1 MQANDAKNLTNTPYG
16 DATHFYGTGVNATRG
31 QNNQVFFLERAG
43 IKQATTNK
51 VFSQFASRYD
61 MPQHTGKEFRV
72 QISYNSY
79 DRFPFTDDT
88 WNDRTGQKWTDAFA
102 KYGFMA
108 ERDVA
113 DVSGNL
119 FGTNGK
125 DVVGAVGTN
134 GFRLIEGQLSGN
146 KISMKTTTISTNLM
160 RFGATIDF
168 TDEAITFDDTYG
180 LSAYYEQLAGLV
192 RQLNEDA
199 IQLDFLGTPNVMFA
213 GAATSKDTL
222 GDGIGTGAVDNIT
235 GMNAVEESY
244 KINWDLIQKAV
255 SRLINFRAP
264 KHTSILSGSVNI
276 DTKTINAS
284 YAAIVGSQVRQDLIN
299 ISRGPT
305 VYVKDY
311 VFTRIEQYSSQ
322 ATLMDGEVGSVGDI
336 RFCASEQVLKF
347 AAAGAEVDPN
357 YVGSLSYSTDK
368 NGKSR
373 FDVFPVFIPCK
384 DCFATIGL
392 QGKDKITWKS
402 KTPGQTDTVDNYGSY
417 AYFSASFY
425 YAGIIKR
432 PERLMVLYVLA
443 SA

>member
-1 MQANDAKNLTNTPYG
+1 MTQNNAKNLTNQYG
-16 DATHFYGTGVNATRG
+16 DATHFYGNGVNATRG
-31 QNNQVFFLERAG
+31 QNNLVFYLERAA
-43 IKQATTNK
+43 IKQANTQK

-61 MPQHTGKEFRV
+61 MPQHTGREFRAQV
-72 QISYNSY
+72 CYNSY

-88 WNDRTGQKWTDAFA
+88 WNDREGQKWTDAFA

-113 DVSGNL
+113 DVTASM
-119 FGTNGK
+119 FGANGK
-125 DVVGAVGTN
+125 DVIGNIGEN

-146 KISMKTTTISTNLM
+146 KISMKTTTISTSLI

-168 TDEAITFDDTYG
+168 TDEAIIFDDTYG
-180 LSAYYEQLAGLV
+180 MSAYYEQLAGV
-192 RQLNEDA
+192 IRQLNEDA
-199 IQLDFLGTPNVMFA
+199 VQLDFLGTPNVMFA

-222 GDGIGTGAVDNIT
+222 GKDIGEGAVDNIT
-235 GMNAVEESY
+235 GMNALEESY
-244 KINWDLIQKAV
+244 KINWNIIQKAV

-264 KHTSILSGSVNI
+264 KHTSILSGSTNI

-284 YAAIVGSQVRQDLIN
+284 YAAIVGSQVRQDLVN

-311 VFTRIEQYSSQ
+311 VFTRVEQYASQ
-322 ATLMDGEVGSVGDI
+322 TTLMDGEVGSVGDI
-336 RFCASEQVLKF
+336 RFCASEQVMKF
-347 AAAGAEVDPN
+347 AGAGAEVAAN
-357 YVGSLSYSTDK
+357 YKGSLSWTLCPD
-368 NGKSR
+368 GKKR

-384 DCFATIGL
+384 DSFATVGL
-392 QGKDKITWKS
+392 QGKDKISWKS
-402 KTPGQTDTVDNYGSY
+402 KTPGTTDTVDNYGSY

>member
-1 MQANDAKNLTNTPYG
+1 MTQNNAKNLTNQYG
-16 DATHFYGTGVNATRG
+16 DATHFYGNGVNATRG
-31 QNNQVFFLERAG
+31 QNNLVFYLERAA
-43 IKQATTNK
+43 IKQANTQK

-61 MPQHTGKEFRV
+61 MPQHTGREFRAQV
-72 QISYNSY
+72 CYNSY

-88 WNDRTGQKWTDAFA
+88 WNDREGQKWTDAFA

-113 DVSGNL
+113 DVTASM
-119 FGTNGK
+119 FGANGK
-125 DVVGAVGTN
+125 DVIGNIGEN

-146 KISMKTTTISTNLM
+146 KISMKTTTISTSLI

-168 TDEAITFDDTYG
+168 TDEAIIFDDTYG
-180 LSAYYEQLAGLV
+180 MTAYYEQLAGV
-192 RQLNEDA
+192 IRQLNEDA
-199 IQLDFLGTPNVMFA
+199 VQLDFLGTPNVMFA

-222 GDGIGTGAVDNIT
+222 GKDIGEGAVDNIT
-235 GMNAVEESY
+235 GMNALEESY
-244 KINWDLIQKAV
+244 KINWNIIQKAV

-264 KHTSILSGSVNI
+264 KHTSILSGSTNI

-284 YAAIVGSQVRQDLIN
+284 YAAIVGSQVRQDLVN

-311 VFTRIEQYSSQ
+311 VFTRVEQYASQ
-322 ATLMDGEVGSVGDI
+322 TTLMDGEVGSVGDI
-336 RFCASEQVLKF
+336 RFCASEQVMKF
-347 AAAGAEVDPN
+347 AGAGAEVAAN
-357 YVGSLSYSTDK
+357 YKGSLSWTLCPD
-368 NGKSR
+368 GKKR

-384 DCFATIGL
+384 DSFATVGL
-392 QGKDKITWKS
+392 QGKDKISWKS
-402 KTPGQTDTVDNYGSY
+402 KTPGTTDTVDNYGSY

>member
-1 MQANDAKNLTNTPYG
+1 MATANNAKNLTNQYG
-16 DATHFYGTGVNATRG
+16 DATHFYGNGVNATRG
-31 QNNQVFFLERAG
+31 QNNNVFYLERRA
-43 IKQATTNK
+43 IEQATTNK

-61 MPQHTGKEFRV
+61 MPQHTGREFRV
-72 QISYNSY
+72 SVSYNSY
-79 DRFPFTDDT
+79 DRFPFTDAT

-113 DVSGNL
+113 DVSGQM
-119 FGTNGK
+119 FGEQGK
-125 DVVGAVGTN
+125 DVIGNIGDN

-146 KISMKTTTISTNLM
+146 KISMKSTTISTSLV

-180 LSAYYEQLAGLV
+180 MSAYYEQLAGLI

-199 IQLDFLGTPNVMFA
+199 VQYDMLGTPNVMFA
-213 GAATSKDTL
+213 GAATSKATL
-222 GDGIGTGAVDNIT
+222 GKGIGTGAVDQIT
-235 GMNAVEESY
+235 GVNAVEESF
-244 KINWDLIQKAV
+244 KINWDLIQKAE

-264 KHTSILSGSVNI
+264 KHTKILSGSTNV
-276 DTKTINAS
+276 DTKTINEC
-284 YAAIVGSQVRQDLIN
+284 YAAIVGSQVRQDLVN

-305 VYVKDY
+305 VYSKDY
-311 VFTRIEQYSSQ
+311 VFNSVEKYSSQ
-322 ATLMDGEVGSVGDI
+322 TSLMDGEVGSVGNM
-336 RFCASEQVLKF
+336 RFCASEQTMCF
-347 AAAGAEVDPN
+347 RGAGAKVEDG
-357 YVGSLSYSTDK
+357 YTGKLSYTEV
-368 NGKSR
+368 NGEKH
-373 FDVFPVFIPCK
+373 FDVFPVIIPCK
-384 DCFATIGL
+384 DSFATVGL
-392 QGKDKITWKS
+392 QGKDKISWKS
-402 KTPGQTDTVDNYGSY
+402 KAPGTTDTVDNYGSY